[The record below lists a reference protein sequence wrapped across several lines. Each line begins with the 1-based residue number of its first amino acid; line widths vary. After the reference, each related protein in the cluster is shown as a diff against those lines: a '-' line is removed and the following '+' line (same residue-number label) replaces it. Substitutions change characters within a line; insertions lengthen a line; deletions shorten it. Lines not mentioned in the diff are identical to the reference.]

1 MRIRRPALL
10 AGAAALLIHAVLV
23 RGLLA
28 IDAAP
33 RWRDDRPPRLQALY
47 VRTIEPQPQVLPE
60 PPGMEA
66 YRAKLAAER
75 AREAEQGGGQSEF
88 EAK

>member
-60 PPGMEA
+60 PPA
-66 YRAKLAAER
+66 LPTTAALAAL
-75 AREAEQGGGQSEF
+75 EASAGHPL
-88 EAK
+88 